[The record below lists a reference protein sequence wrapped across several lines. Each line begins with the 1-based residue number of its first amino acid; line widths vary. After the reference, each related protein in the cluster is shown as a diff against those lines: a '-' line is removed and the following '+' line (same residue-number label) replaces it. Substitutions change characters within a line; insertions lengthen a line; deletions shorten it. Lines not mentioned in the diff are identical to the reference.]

1 MAVDGFLDNLRQ
13 GDFRGLGQNVWEGA
27 RDEWL
32 GLDDFGRMVRYG
44 AQGDFGKALKSL
56 GAGVIELGGTALMVV
71 PGANVAALAAKGG
84 KAGKAGK
91 VLNMLRPL
99 TIDERGLA
107 KAASSRGIPRSLRSA
122 APELGIGPE
131 LSEAAGKKGLK
142 KLFANATDEVGY
154 GRGGILGSLARGTGQ
169 FAGALPASQGP
180 LVTGR
185 FGVKA
190 PFLSG
195 KLGTV
200 YGKSERDELAQLLPF
215 VGEPAL
221 DPYKEALRAL
231 LEQYNSPYAA
241 Y

>member
-1 MAVDGFLDNLRQ
+1 MAIDGFLDNLRQ
-13 GDFRGLGQNVWEGA
+13 GNLRGLGQNLWEGA

-32 GLDDFGRMVRYG
+32 GLDDFSRMLRYG

-56 GAGVIELGGTALMVV
+56 GAGVIELGGTGLMFV
-71 PGANVAALAAKGG
+71 PGANVAALAAKAG

-99 TIDERGLA
+99 TIDERGMA
-107 KAASSRGIPRSLRSA
+107 RAASSRGIPRSLKKS
-122 APELGIGPE
+122 APELSIGPE
-131 LSEAAGKKGLK
+131 LLETVGKKKVK
-142 KLFANATDEVGY
+142 KLFSNFTDEIGY

-169 FAGALPASQGP
+169 FSGAFPAAQGP
-180 LVTGR
+180 LVTGQY
-185 FGVKA
+185 GIKA

-195 KLGTV
+195 KLGAA
-200 YGKSERDELAQLLPF
+200 YSKSERDELAQLLPF

-231 LEQYNSPYAA
+231 LEEYNSPYAA